1 LSHKL
6 SRQVKVGLIVV
17 AACLLIYISFYFIN
31 EFQVSSEQE
40 ELYQKFLEHG
50 SEIDQWLSEAELSNK
65 EAEIRSQQLL
75 DSDVELINKMNEMDS
90 ELGITPDEFKN
101 EYPGIGGE

>member
-6 SRQVKVGLIVV
+6 SRQVKVGLVVV

-31 EFQVSSEQE
+31 DFQISSEQE
-40 ELYQKFLEHG
+40 ELYQNFLEHG
-50 SEIDQWLSEAELSNK
+50 QVIDQWLSEAELSNQ

-75 DSDVELINKMNEMDS
+75 DSDVELINEMNDMDS
-90 ELGITPDEFKN
+90 KLGITSDEFNN
-101 EYPGIGGE
+101 EYPGIGAE